1 MLDPEILGVTYFI
14 AGALDSL
21 DVEYALGG
29 SLAAAAHG
37 YVRNTNDADI
47 VANLQLYH
55 IDEFVEILGS
65 DYYADRFMIH
75 DAVVARRSFN
85 IIHLA
90 TMFKVDI
97 FVTTQRRFDQL
108 QLERRLHE
116 PIEEGAPPLY
126 LVTAEDAILAKL
138 NWFWMTGGQSERQ
151 WRDVLEIIKVQ
162 QEKLDRAYMFETAP
176 LLEVTDLVQKAFEA
190 AEEE

>member
-1 MLDPEILGVTYFI
+1 MLDPEILGVTYFV

-47 VANLQLYH
+47 VANLQIEH
-55 IDEFVEILGS
+55 INEFVEILGS
-65 DYYADRFMIH
+65 DFYADRFMIH

-108 QLERRLHE
+108 QLERRLYE
-116 PIEEGAPPLY
+116 PIEEGAPLLY
-126 LVTAEDAILAKL
+126 VATAEDTILAKL
-138 NWFWMTGGQSERQ
+138 NWFRMTGEQSERQ
-151 WRDVLEIIKVQ
+151 WRDVLEIMKVQ
-162 QEKLDRAYMFETAP
+162 RGKLDKNYMLETAP
-176 LLEVTDLVQKAFEA
+176 LLEVADLVQRAFNA
-190 AEEE
+190 AEET